1 MAQRDGLNVVL
12 FGATN
17 AAAQRLNGL
26 TGIAAI
32 LRYEMAELQDIIE
45 SDEEDED
52 SDLENEITAPK
63 EEAKEK
69 ESDEESK
76 DEQ

>member
-1 MAQRDGLNVVL
+1 MANRDGLNVVL

-32 LRYEMAELQDIIE
+32 LRYEMAEL
-45 SDEEDED
+45 
-52 SDLENEITAPK
+52 
-63 EEAKEK
+63 
-69 ESDEESK
+69 
-76 DEQ
+76 